1 MKSKDKASNQAKGRA
16 GMQLGSRRAG
26 PEARA
31 ARLYPSGSLISVSPG
46 S

>member
-16 GMQLGSRRAG
+16 GIQLGSGRAG
-26 PEARA
+26 PEASA
-31 ARLYPSGSLISVSPG
+31 ARLYPSGRLISDSPG